1 MKLREAKVTAGCRC
15 YSRAC
20 ARWGEKGRGGR
31 GESLIK
37 DLKRKANSLSRVP
50 GRPALLGWRGDP
62 RPSKTAPIGMTKSA
76 RCGGGGGGGERLIND
91 LKRQATRCHV
101 APSRPALRVGGGA
114 CSCPTCA
121 GGRAH
126 LLSIPRRLS
135 HPGRPPVSTYSSLG
149 SLNGS
154 GLLACTSFALVSSIY
169 CAL

>member
-91 LKRQATRCHV
+91 LKRQAHSMSRGSEQASAQGWRRRLQLPNVCRW
-101 APSRPALRVGGGA
+101 PSTPSVDPAPALTPRTTSCIHLQLPWVSKWLRTARV
-114 CSCPTCA
+114 
-121 GGRAH
+121 H
-126 LLSIPRRLS
+126 
-135 HPGRPPVSTYSSLG
+135 
-149 SLNGS
+149 
-154 GLLACTSFALVSSIY
+154 
-169 CAL
+169 